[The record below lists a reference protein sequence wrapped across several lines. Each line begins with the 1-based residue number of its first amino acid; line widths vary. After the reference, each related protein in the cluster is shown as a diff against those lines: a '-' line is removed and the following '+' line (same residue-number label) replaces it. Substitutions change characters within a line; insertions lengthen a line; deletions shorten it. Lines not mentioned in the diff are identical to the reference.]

1 MIELV
6 LINLVDNALKYSDS
20 DVKVVLKEDELYVKD
35 RGIGIKEEHL
45 DKVSSKFYRVKKNS
59 WDNSMGIGLAMVS
72 YILKMHKSKLD
83 ISSKFAEGSVFSFS
97 LKEMLK
103 K

>member
-45 DKVSSKFYRVKKNS
+45 DKVTSKFYRVKKNS

-72 YILKMHKSKLD
+72 YILKMHKSKLE
-83 ISSKFAEGSVFSFS
+83 INSKFAQGSVFSFS

-103 K
+103 I